1 MAEELPVLES
11 SASDNEGVEE
21 ITDSI
26 DELQVDED
34 ALTGTHLRSDLID
47 SAQTGSY
54 MPARTSA
61 PPPVPPEA
69 RHSRPPAGRS
79 SVVPPPPRS
88 PSHSGMF
95 RIEQPSSAPSL
106 PPPGALS
113 AEQPATQ
120 PRLSLEAIEL
130 RDTRAHLHRLRLMVR
145 LREDRIR
152 ELETALREQT
162 ERVAALTR
170 DLAGAKAQTQ
180 QGPDDL
186 KRIAGIGPSFER
198 GLHAAGITSFKQIA
212 EWTPDDVENI
222 ALKLRIVAKRIVR
235 DRWIENARQLVA
247 DEAALEQI

>member
-1 MAEELPVLES
+1 MAEELTVLES
-11 SASDNEGVEE
+11 SATDEGVEE

-34 ALTGTHLRSDLID
+34 ALTGTHVRSDLMD

-54 MPARTSA
+54 LPSRSSA

-69 RHSRPPAGRS
+69 RQSRPPTVRS
-79 SVVPPPPRS
+79 SAVPPPPRV

-95 RIEQPSSAPSL
+95 RIEHPSSAPAL
-106 PPPGALS
+106 PPPGAK
-113 AEQPATQ
+113 ADPITQ
-120 PRLSLEAIEL
+120 PGLSPQEIEL

-152 ELETALREQT
+152 ELEAALREQT

-170 DLAGAKAQTQ
+170 QLDGAKQTTQ
-180 QGPDDL
+180 RAPDDL

-198 GLHAAGITSFKQIA
+198 GLHAAGINSFKQIA
-212 EWTPDDVENI
+212 EWTADDIESV
-222 ALKLRIVAKRIVR
+222 ALKLRIVSKRIVR
-235 DRWIENARQLVA
+235 DRWIESARQLVEDA
-247 DEAALEQI
+247 AALEQI